1 MTSDKPFHGVSQR
14 TAESVE
20 EVEVSA
26 LLNRARKA
34 YAENRPSEA
43 VWPLRCLLTV
53 DPRHVDA
60 QVILAGALARTNAVG
75 IANVLFRRVNK
86 LEVAESRHWRM
97 HASVLIRAWQLNAA
111 HRVSRKILVKTP
123 VEAAGFQNLARIA
136 NLLGHN
142 DEARGLLSR
151 LNVLLPNDPNI
162 ATGLARSA
170 MMTGALEEAETLCRR
185 AADLSKGNAE
195 RLFDLGRVLRAREKF
210 VEADSFLDRATDLD
224 PSFKIS
230 VRVVRE
236 TAIDA
241 DFRFNGEP
249 TDDA

>member
-1 MTSDKPFHGVSQR
+1 MTSDKLFHGMSQR
-14 TAESVE
+14 PAKRVE
-20 EVEVSA
+20 EVEVPA
-26 LLNRARKA
+26 LLDRARKA

-75 IANVLFRRVNK
+75 IANILFARVNK
-86 LEVAESRHWRM
+86 LEVAETRHWRM
-97 HASVLIRAWQLNAA
+97 HASVLIRARQLNAA
-111 HRVSRKILVKTP
+111 HRISRKILVKTP
-123 VEAAGFQNLARIA
+123 VEAAGFKSLARIA

-142 DEARGLLSR
+142 DEARGFLSR
-151 LNVLLPNDPNI
+151 LNILVPNDPNI
-162 ATGLARSA
+162 ATGLARST
-170 MMTGALEEAETLCRR
+170 MMIGALEEAESLCRR
-185 AADLSKGNAE
+185 AADLSKENPE
-195 RLFDLGRVLRAREKF
+195 RLFDLGRVLRARGKF

-236 TAIDA
+236 TAIEA
-241 DFRFNGEP
+241 DFRVKGEP
-249 TDDA
+249 TGDV